1 MQGFTKN
8 KDRLSDRILFAVEL
22 ALQQQDLEPAKQQVL
37 DQLYEY
43 AEMVVPQE

>member
-1 MQGFTKN
+1 V
-8 KDRLSDRILFAVEL
+8 DALLAEL
-22 ALQQQDLEPAKQQVL
+22 DELQQQDLEPAKQQVL